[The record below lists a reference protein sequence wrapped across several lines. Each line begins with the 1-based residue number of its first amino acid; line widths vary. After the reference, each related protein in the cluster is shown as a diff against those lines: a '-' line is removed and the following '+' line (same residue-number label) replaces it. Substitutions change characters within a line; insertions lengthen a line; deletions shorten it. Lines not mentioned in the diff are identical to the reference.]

1 MLRQFGQTHKSLSPF
16 LFPVSPCDLAVLA
29 LGEMSKRLKSW
40 VCRRGEGRKERK
52 DVSQERRM
60 EGYLWMGSV
69 SRCRFM
75 GNGRKEE
82 GEKRQREKLYVY
94 TRRVMR
100 KQGFQL
106 AFRGQISEE

>member
-1 MLRQFGQTHKSLSPF
+1 
-16 LFPVSPCDLAVLA
+16 
-29 LGEMSKRLKSW
+29 
-40 VCRRGEGRKERK
+40 
-52 DVSQERRM
+52 M